1 MKISAIEVEVGDNA
15 KKDIRLSVNGAL
27 LKILDDNGDVVTIP
41 LADWSAIVEAVSLIM
56 PSDSL
61 ISTMNSQSRGISFGL
76 IMVSG

>member
-1 MKISAIEVEVGDNA
+1 M
-15 KKDIRLSVNGAL
+15 
-27 LKILDDNGDVVTIP
+27 KILDDNGDVVTIP